1 MAVRLP
7 KIRGK
12 LTMFRRAVAV
22 FLLSAAC
29 LTTVAFA
36 DELTQIIQKDLMMLG
51 YDPGNIQGELST
63 ETIVAISKFQAEN
76 SLEINGEPSP
86 QLAGIIKARMNAG
99 NAPGQAAPAM
109 AARPDPAAL
118 QAAQQACL
126 QEKIAAAQ
134 SKKKKKRGFGS
145 LMKAV
150 TNTAVRYGGGGIAG
164 DIAETSRDIYNA
176 DATAKDWNRAAKDLG
191 LQTSDIEE
199 CQNPSM

>member
-1 MAVRLP
+1 
-7 KIRGK
+7 
-12 LTMFRRAVAV
+12 MFRRTVAV
-22 FLLSAAC
+22 ILLAAAC
-29 LTTVAFA
+29 LTTVAVA
-36 DELTQIIQKDLMMLG
+36 DELTQIIQKDLIMLG

-86 QLAGIIKARMNAG
+86 QLAGIIKARMNNG
-99 NAPGQAAPAM
+99 NAPGRVASAAPAV
-109 AARPDPAAL
+109 AAQPDPAAL

-134 SKKKKKRGFGS
+134 SQKKKKRGFGS

-164 DIAETSRDIYNA
+164 DIAETSRDIYDA